1 MCTSLKSFVMV
12 DSQVVGCPP
21 ATFLLNLLL
30 ASQYAFLADVSSGS
44 LMRCPNQASLR
55 RWIVLVHGSIPHT
68 VYSLLF
74 VMFLVLTICLRKFLW
89 NESIFLLSAF
99 ERDHSS
105 QLYKNTGATKHK
117 KLLILDA
124 RGLWLVHKIVLYLLN
139 VAQANCFL
147 LFISSEFPNR
157 DPRNLHFFQSSF
169 PFLFILYSSVLSS
182 FTSRFLS
189 FSSFAAIS
197 FMLSFTSSTLV
208 TQLVS
213 SAYCCSKQN
222 VPWLFIFLYL
232 LCLQYVWSIS
242 LSKSMFLG
250 CLNLGFAISRALCK

>member
-1 MCTSLKSFVMV
+1 
-12 DSQVVGCPP
+12 
-21 ATFLLNLLL
+21 
-30 ASQYAFLADVSSGS
+30 
-44 LMRCPNQASLR
+44 
-55 RWIVLVHGSIPHT
+55 
-68 VYSLLF
+68 
-74 VMFLVLTICLRKFLW
+74 MFLVLTICLRKFLW

-117 KLLILDA
+117 KLLSLDV

-197 FMLSFTSSTLV
+197 FMLSIFYMLDVLWTSIGCRL
-208 TQLVS
+208 
-213 SAYCCSKQN
+213 CM
-222 VPWLFIFLYL
+222 PIWLLRLLLYHNISDNTWKKHISENNRDRFRIQIKLKVFYL
-232 LCLQYVWSIS
+232 LTATS
-242 LSKSMFLG
+242 FLR
-250 CLNLGFAISRALCK
+250 NLGRV